1 MAGNFW
7 QSSHYQEWL
16 LDKQE
21 IELGRQRDLAALK
34 SPEDLHKVHIFFANF
49 IQCLGGDYLR
59 LRQQVI
65 STAIVYYQRFY
76 SRHSLGDIDPL
87 LLCPTCLHLASK
99 VEECGTMPP
108 NQLVMKCKLIVW
120 QKYQNIL
127 RPEYPYRTNHIL
139 ECEFLLLEMLDCCL
153 IVYHPYRPL
162 TQYVSDLGLQD
173 SILPTAWRIV
183 NDTYRCDVSL
193 MYPPY
198 LIALT
203 CIHMAAVV
211 TKKDVK
217 GWFSELSVD
226 MEKILEITTQIL
238 DLYKLWKKYDEA
250 KEVPDLLTRIPKPK
264 FVKSPSPTEALKAK
278 STPSPKK

>member
-1 MAGNFW
+1 MYVCTLTCMYFPCP
-7 QSSHYQEWL
+7 
-16 LDKQE
+16 
-21 IELGRQRDLAALK
+21 LA
-34 SPEDLHKVHIFFANF
+34 
-49 IQCLGGDYLR
+49 
-59 LRQQVI
+59 
-65 STAIVYYQRFY
+65 
-76 SRHSLGDIDPL
+76 
-87 LLCPTCLHLASK
+87 
-99 VEECGTMPP
+99 
-108 NQLVMKCKLIVW
+108 
-120 QKYQNIL
+120 
-127 RPEYPYRTNHIL
+127 
-139 ECEFLLLEMLDCCL
+139 
-153 IVYHPYRPL
+153 
-162 TQYVSDLGLQD
+162 
-173 SILPTAWRIV
+173 
-183 NDTYRCDVSL
+183 RCDVSL

-217 GWFSELSVD
+217 GWFAELSVD

>member
-1 MAGNFW
+1 MKTILKVNNVEESASQSVCCGKVFLTFSVLYDKRRYSSFSFEMAGNFW

-49 IQCLGGDYLR
+49 IQCLGGEYLR

-120 QKYQNIL
+120 QKYQNVL

-183 NDTYRCDVSL
+183 NDTYR
-193 MYPPY
+193 
-198 LIALT
+198 
-203 CIHMAAVV
+203 
-211 TKKDVK
+211 
-217 GWFSELSVD
+217 
-226 MEKILEITTQIL
+226 
-238 DLYKLWKKYDEA
+238 
-250 KEVPDLLTRIPKPK
+250 
-264 FVKSPSPTEALKAK
+264 
-278 STPSPKK
+278 

>member
-34 SPEDLHKVHIFFANF
+34 SPEDLQKVHIFFANY
-49 IQCLGGDYLR
+49 IQCLGGEYLR

-76 SRHSLGDIDPL
+76 SRHSLGDVDPL

-108 NQLVMKCKLIVW
+108 NQLVMKCKLMAW
-120 QKYQNIL
+120 QKCPYQNIFKS
-127 RPEYPYRTNHIL
+127 EYPYRTNHIL

-162 TQYVSDLGLQD
+162 TQYVADVGLQD
-173 SILPTAWRIV
+173 TILPTAWRIV
-183 NDTYRCDVSL
+183 NDTYR
-193 MYPPY
+193 
-198 LIALT
+198 
-203 CIHMAAVV
+203 
-211 TKKDVK
+211 
-217 GWFSELSVD
+217 
-226 MEKILEITTQIL
+226 
-238 DLYKLWKKYDEA
+238 
-250 KEVPDLLTRIPKPK
+250 
-264 FVKSPSPTEALKAK
+264 
-278 STPSPKK
+278 